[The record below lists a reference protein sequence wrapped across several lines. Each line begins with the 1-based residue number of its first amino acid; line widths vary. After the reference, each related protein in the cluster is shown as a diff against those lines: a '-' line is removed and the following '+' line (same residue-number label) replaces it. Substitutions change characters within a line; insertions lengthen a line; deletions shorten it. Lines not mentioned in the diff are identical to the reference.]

1 MQNKQVKAKKEAFH
15 RKILG
20 GRYPTTSQQHKDLL
34 PMPIDTVELE
44 SSKLVKKGESS
55 LPKDSLRRLHQ
66 RMLDLDAKNKG
77 KKNNPK
83 ARKPKS
89 KKPTK
94 KRANGY

>member
-1 MQNKQVKAKKEAFH
+1 MQSKQAKARRAAILKKKF
-15 RKILG
+15 G
-20 GRYPTTSQQHKDLL
+20 GRYPTMSQQHKDLL

-66 RMLDLDAKNKG
+66 RMLDLDAKNKD